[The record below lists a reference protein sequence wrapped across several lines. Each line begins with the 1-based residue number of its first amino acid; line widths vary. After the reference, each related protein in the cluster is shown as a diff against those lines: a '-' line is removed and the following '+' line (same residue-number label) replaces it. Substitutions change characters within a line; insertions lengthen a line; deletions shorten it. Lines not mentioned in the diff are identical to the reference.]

1 MKIKDEYRGKT
12 IVKNTSLGNKT
23 IVVDNIDVSKYRY
36 YVSIGFGYLFEKE
49 AETTTVPEPIRYEGI
64 EADEQATQATQVE
77 APAVEPKPKRKTPN
91 RPTNANPK
99 TKRKRG

>member
-49 AETTTVPEPIRYEGI
+49 AETATVPEPIRYEGI
-64 EADEQATQATQVE
+64 EADEQATQVE
-77 APAVEPKPKRKTPN
+77 APAPTQKPTRKK
-91 RPTNANPK
+91 PTNA
-99 TKRKRG
+99 TAKRKRK

>member
-64 EADEQATQATQVE
+64 EADEQVE
-77 APAVEPKPKRKTPN
+77 APAVEPKTTRKKPN
-91 RPTNANPK
+91 RPTNANTK

>member
-23 IVVDNIDVSKYRY
+23 IIVDNIDVSKYRY

-49 AETTTVPEPIRYEGI
+49 AETTTVPEPVRYEGI
-64 EADEQATQATQVE
+64 EQDEQVE

-91 RPTNANPK
+91 RPTNA
-99 TKRKRG
+99 TAKRKRK